1 MTTFETPWKIIN
13 DYKAGYVFDFSK
25 KEIESNLLN
34 FFNLSDYER
43 YEMGIKALE
52 LITKNFL
59 SKTIF
64 KKYENMYK
72 ELINEG
78 FINTKN

>member
-1 MTTFETPWKIIN
+1 
-13 DYKAGYVFDFSK
+13 
-25 KEIESNLLN
+25 
-34 FFNLSDYER
+34 
-43 YEMGIKALE
+43 MGIKALE